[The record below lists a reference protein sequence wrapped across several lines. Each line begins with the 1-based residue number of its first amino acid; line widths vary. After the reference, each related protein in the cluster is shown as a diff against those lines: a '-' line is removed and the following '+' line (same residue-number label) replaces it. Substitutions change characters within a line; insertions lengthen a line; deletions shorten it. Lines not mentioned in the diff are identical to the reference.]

1 MNIQIYIIS
10 FFLSIMGTNTIQEK
24 INLKVFAEEAMSK
37 SLIGSD
43 PIIVANPISA
53 KIYSKLDLR
62 HPFWKKLK
70 REELIIIPKNSD
82 FLEKLWGQQAK
93 ENGVI
98 IFKAAEET
106 KYDIKKLKFVLNG
119 KEISYNEADLID
131 MKNVNSIII
140 VKNRN
145 NEDRVSFINTI
156 K

>member
-10 FFLSIMGTNTIQEK
+10 FFLSIMGNNTIQDK

-43 PIIVANPISA
+43 PIIVANPISV
-53 KIYSKLDLR
+53 KIYSKLDLK

-70 REELIIIPKNSD
+70 REELIVIPKNSD
-82 FLEKLWGQQAK
+82 YLEKLWGQQAK

-98 IFKAAEET
+98 IFKAAEDT
-106 KYDIKKLKFVLNG
+106 KYDIKKLKLVLNG
-119 KEISYNEADLID
+119 KEINYNEADLID

-145 NEDRVSFINTI
+145 NEERVAFINTI